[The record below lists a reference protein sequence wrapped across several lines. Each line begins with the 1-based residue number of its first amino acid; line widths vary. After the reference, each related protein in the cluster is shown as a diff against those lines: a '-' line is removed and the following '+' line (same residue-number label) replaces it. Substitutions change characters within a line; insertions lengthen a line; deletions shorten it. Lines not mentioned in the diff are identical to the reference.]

1 MTDSRIP
8 RRYTIDRPRSLLEN
22 YYGVSPEGSNDD
34 GQRLYVRRRAAS
46 RTNPDLVLYDGP
58 SDECPVRAVS
68 HILALSPRFKLG
80 LGDPADANAVVWE
93 DMSRPLGL
101 ANNFSWSM
109 MLHVPD
115 DVSGRRHEERRWF
128 VWKRTRHVT
137 ADGMAKSALSSRNWK
152 LLDGGQGERG
162 GGGGGPTVLAVFT
175 GVIKR
180 GLCGTLQV
188 NVDYGAEFD
197 TMVFITCLSLY
208 ERARRE

>member
-1 MTDSRIP
+1 MASPVP
-8 RRYTIDRPRSLLEN
+8 RRFTIDRPRSLLEY
-22 YYGVSPEGSNDD
+22 YYGVSPEGSED
-34 GQRLYVRRRAAS
+34 QRLYVRRRAAS

-58 SDECPVRAVS
+58 NDQFPVRAVS
-68 HILALSPRFKLG
+68 HILTMSPRFKLG
-80 LGDPADANAVVWE
+80 LGDPADENAVVWE
-93 DMSRPLGL
+93 DMTRPLGL

-109 MLHVPD
+109 LLHAPANG
-115 DVSGRRHEERRWF
+115 SGRAERRSF

-152 LLDGGQGERG
+152 LLEGRAGADRDG
-162 GGGGGPTVLAVFT
+162 TVLAVFT

-188 NVDYGAEFD
+188 NVDYGADFD